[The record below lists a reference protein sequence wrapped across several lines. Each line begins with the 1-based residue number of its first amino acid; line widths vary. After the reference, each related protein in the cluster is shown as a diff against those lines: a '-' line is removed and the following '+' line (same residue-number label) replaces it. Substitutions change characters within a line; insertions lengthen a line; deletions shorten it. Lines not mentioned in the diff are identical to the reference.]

1 MSEEEKKIRNNCYV
15 DFYRAATWYYRNPQG
30 NTHLVFF
37 NHGMK
42 LIRSLGLTKLIS
54 MCQIIQKKLKNSKV
68 VDIRLADKI
77 LTVGL
82 LVKNYP

>member
-1 MSEEEKKIRNNCYV
+1 MSEKEKKLRANCYV
-15 DFYRAATWYYRNPQG
+15 DFYRAATWYYKNPKG

-42 LIRSLGLTKLIS
+42 LVRLLGLTKLIS
-54 MCQIIQKKLKNSKV
+54 MCQTIQKKLENSKV

-82 LVKNYP
+82 LVK